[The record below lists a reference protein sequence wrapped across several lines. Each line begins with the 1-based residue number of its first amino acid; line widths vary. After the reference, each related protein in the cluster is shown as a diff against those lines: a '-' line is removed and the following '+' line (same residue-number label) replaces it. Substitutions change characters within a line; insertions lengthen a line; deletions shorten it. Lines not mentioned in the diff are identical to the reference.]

1 MFGASTG
8 FGRRVRT
15 IAFDLEN
22 MHVPDDQL
30 QADRQGRRPRG
41 PTLRRTV
48 VPRRRT
54 RLVAV
59 AIIVA
64 TITAACGSTSPSA
77 APGHDT
83 HRSGRPD
90 GAGGAWPPHWFAA
103 DPSEPTTTSLPS
115 LTHGPLT
122 SPPLPAPAPGFVAGH
137 VTAVGDSVMLDYQT
151 ALEQDVPG
159 IDVQAAV
166 SRQWFTGETTIQQEL
181 AAGTLGAV
189 VVVGLG
195 TNGPITATDFNSM
208 MTLLA
213 GASRVIFVNVFVDRP
228 WQGSNNSVLAN
239 GVAQHR
245 NAALADW
252 YTLASQHPTWLYST
266 QTHLPIGGP
275 GAQALAALVASET

>member
-1 MFGASTG
+1 M
-8 FGRRVRT
+8 
-15 IAFDLEN
+15 
-22 MHVPDDQL
+22 
-30 QADRQGRRPRG
+30 
-41 PTLRRTV
+41 
-48 VPRRRT
+48 
-54 RLVAV
+54 LVAAV
-59 AIIVA
+59 
-64 TITAACGSTSPSA
+64 TAACGSTSPSA
-77 APGHDT
+77 TPDHTAP
-83 HRSGRPD
+83 RSGHPD
-90 GAGGAWPPHWFAA
+90 NATGGWSPHWPVA
-103 DPSEPTTTSLPS
+103 DPSEPTTTSPSS

-122 SPPLPAPAPGFVAGH
+122 SPPLPAPGPGFVAGH

-166 SRQWFTGETTIQQEL
+166 SRQWSTGEAVIQQEL

-195 TNGPITATDFNSM
+195 TNGPLTATDFNSM
-208 MTLLA
+208 MALLT

-228 WQGSNNSVLAN
+228 WQGPNNSVLAN

-275 GAQALAALVASET
+275 GAQALAALVASEM